1 MSFQAKG
8 DLADI
13 HKQLLSDGLA
23 FHTLVPQD
31 GGATVYAAEIDP
43 KNLQATVDAVRK
55 AADRYGSKITYRH
68 GRGEFIGDSLGTGS
82 DREQRDRAR
91 AVYEDYIRRSP
102 VYRSEA
108 IWQGVRD
115 NWSASADQAA
125 KGLKAYDES
134 QHPRGEHG
142 RWTDAGGGSGGGKP
156 DLLNPTGP
164 ANFQGVKAEVA
175 MATSRVE
182 DMFPSVPP
190 SAIKI
195 DGKDDPDYNCF
206 AWACGATNQFWFPHR
221 GYMYH
226 WPAIEET
233 TADDIDNFDVLF
245 LDKLHGEE
253 VVDQTYEPG
262 FVKLALF
269 TDTTEGEIYA
279 THLSRQLPSGEWGSK
294 LGSGYLVRHGTNIHD
309 LDYGHYGN
317 VEKIYKITEDAWEK
331 LRTMK

>member
-1 MSFQAKG
+1 
-8 DLADI
+8 
-13 HKQLLSDGLA
+13 
-23 FHTLVPQD
+23 
-31 GGATVYAAEIDP
+31 
-43 KNLQATVDAVRK
+43 
-55 AADRYGSKITYRH
+55 
-68 GRGEFIGDSLGTGS
+68 
-82 DREQRDRAR
+82 
-91 AVYEDYIRRSP
+91 
-102 VYRSEA
+102 
-108 IWQGVRD
+108 
-115 NWSASADQAA
+115 
-125 KGLKAYDES
+125 
-134 QHPRGEHG
+134 
-142 RWTDAGGGSGGGKP
+142 
-156 DLLNPTGP
+156 
-164 ANFQGVKAEVA
+164 
-175 MATSRVE
+175 
-182 DMFPSVPP
+182 
-190 SAIKI
+190 
-195 DGKDDPDYNCF
+195 
-206 AWACGATNQFWFPHR
+206 
-221 GYMYH
+221 MYH